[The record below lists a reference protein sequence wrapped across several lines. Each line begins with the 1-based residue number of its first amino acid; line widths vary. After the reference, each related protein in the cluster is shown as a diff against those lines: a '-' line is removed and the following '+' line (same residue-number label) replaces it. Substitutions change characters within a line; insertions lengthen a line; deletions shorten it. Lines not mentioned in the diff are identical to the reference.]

1 MCMCVTD
8 VDSPVGMLGEST
20 EGSASAVPEM
30 PLTLVGTKMS
40 SSGSGVPVVEIRAK
54 KETIVE

>member
-1 MCMCVTD
+1 MTD
-8 VDSPVGMLGEST
+8 ADSPVGMLGEST
-20 EGSASAVPEM
+20 EGSASAAPEM
-30 PLTLVGTKMS
+30 PLTLVGTKLS